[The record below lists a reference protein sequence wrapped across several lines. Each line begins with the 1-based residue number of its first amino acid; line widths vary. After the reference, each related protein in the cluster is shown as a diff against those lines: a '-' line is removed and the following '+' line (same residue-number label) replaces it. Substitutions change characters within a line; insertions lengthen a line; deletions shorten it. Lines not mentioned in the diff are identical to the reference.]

1 MKLITWNCNMAFRK
15 KARYVL
21 HQKPDIVIVPEC
33 ECLERLIFDDEK
45 LMPKD
50 IVWHGKNL
58 NKGIGVFSY
67 SDYRFKLLEC
77 HNTDFKNILPISVT
91 GGKVD
96 FILFAIWANNPE
108 DKDGH
113 YVTQIWK
120 ALHHYEDLIAAN
132 KAILVGDF
140 NSNTIWDRPKREG
153 NHSRLVEKLEAYQIF
168 STYHYFHHQQQGK
181 EEHATLFLYRHQ
193 NKPYHMDY
201 CFASHY
207 FVEKLKHVEIG
218 SFEEWAT
225 YSDHCP
231 LTVEFNL

>member
-15 KARYVL
+15 KARYIL

-33 ECLERLIFDDEK
+33 ECPAKLIFDDEK

-50 IVWHGKNL
+50 IVWYGKNL

-77 HNTDFKNILPISVT
+77 HNNDFKNILPISVT

-120 ALHHYEDLIAAN
+120 AVHYYENLLQQI
-132 KAILVGDF
+132 
-140 NSNTIWDRPKREG
+140 
-153 NHSRLVEKLEAYQIF
+153 KLF
-168 STYHYFHHQQQGK
+168 
-181 EEHATLFLYRHQ
+181 
-193 NKPYHMDY
+193 
-201 CFASHY
+201 
-207 FVEKLKHVEIG
+207 
-218 SFEEWAT
+218 W
-225 YSDHCP
+225 
-231 LTVEFNL
+231 